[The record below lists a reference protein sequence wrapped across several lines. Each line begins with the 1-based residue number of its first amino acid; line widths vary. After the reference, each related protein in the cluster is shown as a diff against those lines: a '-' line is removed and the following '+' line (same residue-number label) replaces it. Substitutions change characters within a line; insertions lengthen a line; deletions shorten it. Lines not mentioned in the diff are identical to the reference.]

1 MPNQKKAYLYGLSA
15 VLLWATV
22 ATAFKLSL
30 QVLSPKL
37 LVLYASIVSALCL
50 FLILAYQKRLP
61 ELITSIKTHF
71 YTSLIF
77 GAINPV
83 VYYLI
88 LFEAYDRLRAQ
99 EAQAINYTWA
109 LTMTLLSVPLL
120 KHKLSRSDIIAALM
134 CYLGVLTIAT
144 QGDVL
149 GFHFSNATGVILALA
164 STVLW
169 AFYWILNTKDKREP
183 ILALCT
189 NFLLALP
196 LILVYCLVTKTEWVF
211 SWQAL
216 AGAAYVGAFEMGFT
230 FVLWLLAMKNT
241 QNTAKIANL
250 IFLSPLLSLLL
261 ISTVLKEPILA
272 STLVGLALIL
282 GGLSWQKFAKA

>member
-1 MPNQKKAYLYGLSA
+1 MPNQKKAYIYGLSA

-37 LVLYASIVSALCL
+37 LVLYASTISTLCL
-50 FLILAYQKRLP
+50 LGILAFQKRLP
-61 ELITSIKTHF
+61 ELLVSIKSHF
-71 YTSLIF
+71 FTSLLF

-83 VYYLI
+83 AYYLI

-120 KHKLSRSDIIAALM
+120 KHKLSRVDMVAALL
-134 CYLGVLTIAT
+134 CYFGVFTIAT

-149 GFHFSNATGVILALA
+149 GFHFSNGMGVVLALA

-189 NFLLALP
+189 NFLLAWP
-196 LILVYCLVTKTEWVF
+196 LILVYCLVTETNWVF
-211 SWQAL
+211 SWQAF

-261 ISTVLKEPILA
+261 ISTVLKEPILV
-272 STLVGLALIL
+272 STLVGLGLIL